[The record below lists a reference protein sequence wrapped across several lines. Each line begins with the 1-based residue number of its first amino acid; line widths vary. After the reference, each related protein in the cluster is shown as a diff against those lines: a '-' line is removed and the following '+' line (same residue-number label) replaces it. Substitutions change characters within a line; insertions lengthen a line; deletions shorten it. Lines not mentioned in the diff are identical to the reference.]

1 MSQKFLGIRAMIGMC
16 LAIGWWDLWYPEIA
30 READVY
36 KVVYEEG
43 TVQKSEEV
51 VKYEFSEYSFYDF
64 LKMDSEQIQF
74 RSRLLEW
81 IEEYL
86 DKG

>member
-1 MSQKFLGIRAMIGMC
+1 MNQKFLGIRAMISMC
-16 LAIGWWDLWYPEIA
+16 PAIGWWDFWYPEIT
-30 READVY
+30 REAEVY
-36 KVVYEEG
+36 RMVCEDG
-43 TVQKSEEV
+43 AVQKSGEV
-51 VKYEFSEYSFYDF
+51 VKWEVDEYTFYDF
-64 LKMDSEQIQF
+64 MQMDSDQIQF

>member
-1 MSQKFLGIRAMIGMC
+1 MNQKLLCIRAMISMC
-16 LAIGWWDLWYPEIA
+16 LAIGWWDFWYPEIT

-36 KVVYEEG
+36 RVVYDEG
-43 TVQKSEEV
+43 TVQTSEEV
-51 VKYEFSEYSFYDF
+51 VKYELSEYSFYDF
-64 LKMDSEQIQF
+64 LKMDSDQIQF

>member
-1 MSQKFLGIRAMIGMC
+1 MSQKFLGIRAMLSMC
-16 LAIGWWDLWYPEIA
+16 LVIGWWDFWYPEIT

-36 KVVYEEG
+36 RVVYEEG

-64 LKMDSEQIQF
+64 LKMDSDQIQF

>member
-1 MSQKFLGIRAMIGMC
+1 MSQKLLGIRAMISMC
-16 LAIGWWDLWYPEIA
+16 LAIGWWDFWYPEIT

-36 KVVYEEG
+36 RVVYEEG
-43 TVQKSEEV
+43 TVQEPEEV

-64 LKMDSEQIQF
+64 LKMDSDQIQF

>member
-1 MSQKFLGIRAMIGMC
+1 MNQKFLGIRAMISMC
-16 LAIGWWDLWYPEIA
+16 LAIGWWDFWYPEIT
-30 READVY
+30 REAEVY
-36 KVVYEEG
+36 RMVCEDG
-43 TVQKSEEV
+43 AVQKSGEV
-51 VKYEFSEYSFYDF
+51 VKWEVDEYTFYDF
-64 LKMDSEQIQF
+64 MQMDSDQIQF